1 MRAGPILVC
10 VPRLRLRLPAA
21 VAAVAVAAAL
31 PACSAGKDS
40 VDQGAGGGYGFV
52 QQASSQDFVP
62 PGRRK
67 PAPALS
73 GPTVDGGRLDL
84 ADRRGRVVVVNFW
97 ASWCAPCRA
106 ETPGLVRVARAMP
119 QVAFVGVNEKETS
132 PSAARAFVKAQGVPY
147 PSLVDRIGTLAA
159 RWPVG
164 VGLPYTFVLDRQGRI
179 AARFT
184 AGVVADDLTTVV
196 RRVLAEP

>member
-1 MRAGPILVC
+1 MILIC
-10 VPRLRLRLPAA
+10 VPRLRPWLT
-21 VAAVAVAAAL
+21 VAVATLAAAATVS
-31 PACSAGKDS
+31 ACSAGRDS
-40 VDQGAGGGYGFV
+40 VDQGAGGSYGFV
-52 QQASSQDFVP
+52 QQASAQDFAP
-62 PGRRK
+62 PGRRR
-67 PAPALS
+67 PAPSLS
-73 GPTVDGGRLDL
+73 GPTIDGGRLDL
-84 ADRRGRVVVVNFW
+84 AGYRGRVVVVNFW

-106 ETPGLVRVARAMP
+106 ETPGLVRIATAIP
-119 QVAFVGVNEKETS
+119 QAAFVGVNEKETS
-132 PSAARAFVKAQGVPY
+132 PSAARAFVAAQRVPY

-184 AGVVADDLTTVV
+184 AGVVADDLTAVV